1 MLSLKEKIKLLML
14 ATGSK
19 NLQQLAK
26 KIGIS
31 CPTLSRIK
39 NGFTQTST
47 ESLLKIITFSEQ
59 YLKNNRIVPND
70 FFPDLS
76 ISSDKSNNNNQ
87 NLNVKNTTP
96 SVSSDD
102 KQIDVVEAAETQSSE
117 PSEVAKSK
125 VGGK

>member
-1 MLSLKEKIKLLML
+1 MLKNLDTILSCFLIQHGIKRRDFCKNNNIDISTLKNWLTRKTLPRVDCAFLLEKITNGAIL
-14 ATGSK
+14 AS
-19 NLQQLAK
+19 
-26 KIGIS
+26 
-31 CPTLSRIK
+31 
-39 NGFTQTST
+39 
-47 ESLLKIITFSEQ
+47 
-59 YLKNNRIVPND
+59 D
-70 FFPDLS
+70 FCTNS

-102 KQIDVVEAAETQSSE
+102 KQIDVVEATETQSSE